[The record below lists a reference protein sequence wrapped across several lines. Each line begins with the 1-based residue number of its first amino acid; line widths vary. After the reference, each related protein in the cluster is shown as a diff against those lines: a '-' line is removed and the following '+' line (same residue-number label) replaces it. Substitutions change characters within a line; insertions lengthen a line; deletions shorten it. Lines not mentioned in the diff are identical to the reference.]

1 MGNSERK
8 MESRA
13 GEISEIYIICLLLK
27 SVSCEGG
34 RYGKIFLFRKLCMWI
49 KLEKLKKK
57 LYNLM
62 AACEKSSMN

>member
-8 MESRA
+8 MESGA

-34 RYGKIFLFRKLCMWI
+34 RYGKDFCFVNC
-49 KLEKLKKK
+49 
-57 LYNLM
+57 
-62 AACEKSSMN
+62 ACGLNWGN